1 MPLHAFCQSRRGVVT
16 TNSVICP
23 CYFTRFQ
30 ILDMDGHE
38 TMKTYIFCNSE
49 RPKTSR
55 RGENRASVL
64 SVFEKKCRVR
74 HSETA
79 DSFPQIGLKNPR
91 EFEMFSWWWTVIYSE
106 FVPEKVRD
114 VFFRV
119 TSPYGSSRR
128 DQWAPKDLWSWSSSN
143 AIATPWCFASVLG
156 PHGCDCGRKTTWH
169 GRF

>member
-1 MPLHAFCQSRRGVVT
+1 MT

-91 EFEMFSWWWTVIYSE
+91 EFEMFS
-106 FVPEKVRD
+106 
-114 VFFRV
+114 
-119 TSPYGSSRR
+119 
-128 DQWAPKDLWSWSSSN
+128 
-143 AIATPWCFASVLG
+143 
-156 PHGCDCGRKTTWH
+156 
-169 GRF
+169 